1 MTDLGDTVELDT
13 VAVELQRALLNS
25 VSHNLRAP
33 LASIIGVLDSL
44 MEDHR
49 LLDEQTKLELLR
61 SAREEAERLN
71 RLVGNL
77 LEMTRLE
84 GGAIHLR
91 IEPWEVRDVINAAL
105 THLGDHR
112 ASGLVYVDAP
122 LDLPPAPMD
131 FALIT
136 QALVN
141 ILDNALKYSG
151 NCQRVDIIARM
162 EEGAVRI
169 AVADHGR
176 GIAEKDLPR
185 VFEKFYSGAPQ
196 GTGMGLGLSICKGF
210 VEAHGGSIRAE
221 NHERGGAVISFT
233 LPIRKAGGAV

>member
-77 LEMTRLE
+77 LERSEEHTSELQSHSDLVCRL
-84 GGAIHLR
+84 L
-91 IEPWEVRDVINAAL
+91 L
-105 THLGDHR
+105 
-112 ASGLVYVDAP
+112 
-122 LDLPPAPMD
+122 
-131 FALIT
+131 
-136 QALVN
+136 
-141 ILDNALKYSG
+141 
-151 NCQRVDIIARM
+151 
-162 EEGAVRI
+162 
-169 AVADHGR
+169 
-176 GIAEKDLPR
+176 
-185 VFEKFYSGAPQ
+185 
-196 GTGMGLGLSICKGF
+196 
-210 VEAHGGSIRAE
+210 
-221 NHERGGAVISFT
+221 
-233 LPIRKAGGAV
+233 